1 MTCAE
6 IIARVDELEPNQY
19 STDRKM
25 EWLSNLDDKLLDEC
39 ILTHRLDKTGR
50 EAELMLGT
58 CPLPPYK
65 NPDSTL
71 LLADRYGVELYSSY
85 LQMMIAK
92 ENSERARYNDERA
105 VFLAKQQE
113 FYDYFNRTHRPLT
126 AYGKTSNRHKF

>member
-6 IIARVDELEPNQY
+6 IIARVDDLEPNQY
-19 STDRKM
+19 STDQKM
-25 EWLSNLDDKLLDEC
+25 QWLSNLDDELLDEC
-39 ILTHRLDKTGR
+39 IMTHRLNRTGR

-65 NPDSTL
+65 SPDATL

-126 AYGKTSNRHKF
+126 GYGKTRNRLKF